1 MPDESPTADAVC
13 TGLGAL
19 PERLILTRS
28 LGALHQ
34 AARDRLH
41 VGEALHFPANLAFS
55 DAAVTRVL
63 REARACGDDVRV
75 ILESPV
81 LSHIAA
87 LTGEHPVFHYQRSP
101 SSPSA
106 AAQEH
111 TQRILVKETTLPGFN
126 LPTGPLTVVDEWA
139 IPVGHWA
146 QLLWA
151 NLLGL
156 GPALWQ
162 ALGAGVTGAAR
173 LTWAAM
179 YSGSLAPYR
188 MAQHVNTFGKGCQVH
203 PNATVEGSVIG
214 AGVHIGAGAVVRGC
228 IVGEGAH
235 IEDLALVEGSVLG
248 ARACVQRLAMV
259 KYSLVE
265 DRAFA
270 AGIQQLAVI
279 GAGATVKHGAV
290 LMDQAFGR
298 AVRVRVPRRK
308 GEDLGEDLGE
318 DIGEDLRDA
327 PHGMIGVC
335 VGPGAVIGSG
345 VRIAAGRTVAPGL
358 TLVADPDT
366 IVSRTDLPAGTRIAY
381 AAHGGLVPQ

>member
-13 TGLGAL
+13 TGLGPL

-28 LGALHQ
+28 LGDLHQ
-34 AARDRLH
+34 AARARLNAD
-41 VGEALHFPANLAFS
+41 EALHFPANLAFS
-55 DAAVTRVL
+55 EAALTRVL

-87 LTGEHPVFHYQRSP
+87 LTGEHPLFHYQRRP
-101 SSPSA
+101 SSSSA

-111 TQRILVKETTLPGFN
+111 THRILVKETILPGFN
-126 LPTGPLTVVDEWA
+126 LPTGPFTVVDEWA

-173 LTWAAM
+173 LTWAAVC
-179 YSGSLAPYR
+179 SGSLAPYR
-188 MAQHVNTFGKGCQVH
+188 LAQHVNTFGKGCQVH

-214 AGVHIGAGAVVRGC
+214 AGVRIGAGAVVRGC
-228 IVGEGAH
+228 IVGEGTH

-265 DRAFA
+265 DGAFA

-279 GAGATVKHGAV
+279 GAGASVKHGAV

-298 AVRVRVPRRK
+298 AVRVRVPRRQ
-308 GEDLGEDLGE
+308 GEDPGEDQGP
-318 DIGEDLRDA
+318 DLRDA